1 MNKSDYWKIGKHWK
15 KMSESNAFNDAKV
28 ATKLTLISEVMGD
41 GYHFLTLR
49 FLVEDWE
56 RLANEGDEVAIR
68 AMQMIE
74 QFHKL
79 CLATKNIKQ

>member
-1 MNKSDYWKIGKHWK
+1 
-15 KMSESNAFNDAKV
+15 MSESNASVVSEV
-28 ATKLTLISEVMGD
+28 ATKLALISEVMGD

-74 QFHKL
+74 QFHRL
-79 CLATKNIKQ
+79 CLAAKNIKQTND